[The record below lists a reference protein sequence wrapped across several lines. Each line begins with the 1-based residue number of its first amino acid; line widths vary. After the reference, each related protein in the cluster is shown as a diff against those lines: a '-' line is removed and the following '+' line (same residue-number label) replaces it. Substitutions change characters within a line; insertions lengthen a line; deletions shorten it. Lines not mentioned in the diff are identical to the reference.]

1 MTNDAHPAAPTPDGA
16 STPAGPD
23 PSRPADDVAPPDG
36 QVEPAPPKPAMPE
49 YKGDELDAERGPGL
63 GCFWLQV
70 ILLGVFIVLTPLTVK
85 LGWPPIV
92 SAILLFVTLGLL
104 LFVGQ
109 TVIFLLRIV
118 AAERRGRRRPVAAR
132 TRTVGEIE
140 DAAVAGEAS
149 PTAEDAAPPA
159 TRPPGT
165 EAVVEAPRVGTGAG
179 AASADAPAGTAGP
192 STDGGMRQ

>member
-1 MTNDAHPAAPTPDGA
+1 VTDDDQPDAPTIDPAA
-16 STPAGPD
+16 SPAGPD
-23 PSRPADDVAPPDG
+23 PSRPAVDIAPPAGPVTQPGD
-36 QVEPAPPKPAMPE
+36 PAAPVPPHKPAMPE

-70 ILLGVFIVLTPLTVK
+70 ILLGVFIVITPLTVK

-118 AAERRGRRRPVAAR
+118 AAERRGRRRPVASA

-140 DAAVAGEAS
+140 DAASAA
-149 PTAEDAAPPA
+149 TAEPDAASSATAEPDATPPA
-159 TRPPGT
+159 PHGPGS
-165 EAVVEAPRVGTGAG
+165 AG
-179 AASADAPAGTAGP
+179 GV
-192 STDGGMRQ
+192 RQ

>member
-70 ILLGVFIVLTPLTVK
+70 VLLGVFIVLTPLTVK

-149 PTAEDAAPPA
+149 PTAEDAAPPT

-165 EAVVEAPRVGTGAG
+165 EAVVEAPGVGTGAG
-179 AASADAPAGTAGP
+179 AASADAPAGTDGPGPAG
-192 STDGGMRQ
+192 GVRQ